1 MGIKA
6 PVSTWTMTASG
17 ERIDWNDIKGRVDL
31 ARVVTA
37 LLGPAAKR
45 QGRRLLWPCPFHDD
59 RDPSFEV
66 DPGRQ
71 TWRCWPCNLGG
82 DAPALV
88 MKRDG
93 VGFPE
98 AVRIVAELSGIVTAS
113 GRSASPPPRPATP
126 AAASKPAKAAS
137 RAARAI
143 VRLAPGRCPGP
154 RDRGRRSALEARG
167 DRGPGLSPPSR
178 TDR

>member
-71 TWRCWPCNLGG
+71 TWRCWPLQPGRGCPGTG
-82 DAPALV
+82 DET
-88 MKRDG
+88 R
-93 VGFPE
+93 
-98 AVRIVAELSGIVTAS
+98 RSGI
-113 GRSASPPPRPATP
+113 P
-126 AAASKPAKAAS
+126 
-137 RAARAI
+137 
-143 VRLAPGRCPGP
+143 
-154 RDRGRRSALEARG
+154 RGRAESWPNSLG
-167 DRGPGLSPPSR
+167 S
-178 TDR
+178 

>member
-1 MGIKA
+1 MGILA
-6 PVSTWTMTASG
+6 SSSWEITATG

-59 RDPSFEV
+59 HDPSFEV
-66 DPGRQ
+66 DPQRG

-88 MKRDG
+88 MKRNG
-93 VGFPE
+93 LTFPE
-98 AVRIVAELSGIVTAS
+98 AVRLVAELSGIVTPSGQSAS
-113 GRSASPPPRPATP
+113 LPPRPAIPPAAKAASPPPERPSGLPLADALALVTE
-126 AAASKPAKAAS
+126 AAGRLWMPEGSE
-137 RAARAI
+137 
-143 VRLAPGRCPGP
+143 VRQAWTRKC
-154 RDRGRRSALEARG
+154 A
-167 DRGPGLSPPSR
+167 GLPK
-178 TDR
+178 